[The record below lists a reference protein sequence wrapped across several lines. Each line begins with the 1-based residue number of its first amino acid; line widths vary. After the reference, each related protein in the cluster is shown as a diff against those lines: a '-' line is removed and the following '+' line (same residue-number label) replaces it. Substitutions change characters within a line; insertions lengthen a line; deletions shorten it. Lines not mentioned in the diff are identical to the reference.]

1 MTTDEWVTA
10 ALTDDAVVVDLLLRL
25 KQSSDS
31 SASQHLT
38 PPPAWGHRRPRSKP
52 PASTS
57 RKERESMRFSP
68 TTPLSWSSGGG
79 ASDCS
84 DESCRP
90 SDRSSGSRSKGT
102 SSEITATATATI
114 NKRLSRKKTFAELKE
129 EESLLLKERLHLKKE
144 LATLSVT
151 LEEQKARSENLKR
164 LKLDVHLQSACKIDA
179 SSSACTFDRVVP
191 LPPTTTTHQDLPP
204 PSSWK
209 VETEIKTEESCF
221 VLPDLNM
228 TPFEDNSGYE
238 SLYGQLV

>member
-31 SASQHLT
+31 SSSQHLK

-52 PASTS
+52 PAATS

-90 SDRSSGSRSKGT
+90 SDRSSGSRSKGI
-102 SSEITATATATI
+102 SSEITATATI
-114 NKRLSRKKTFAELKE
+114 NKRLTRKKTFAELKE

-144 LATLSVT
+144 LATLSVA
-151 LEEQKARSENLKR
+151 LEEQKAKSENLKR
-164 LKLDVHLQSACKIDA
+164 LKLDLHLQSACKIDA
-179 SSSACTFDRVVP
+179 SSSACTLARIVPLP
-191 LPPTTTTHQDLPP
+191 LPPTTTAHQDLPP
-204 PSSWK
+204 PFSRK

-221 VLPDLNM
+221 ILPDLNM

-238 SLYGQLV
+238 SLYGLS